1 MNKCRNSRLG
11 FKSEIEKHMIIKIIM
26 HIWTAAT
33 VLRILFISCARIVIE
48 AASQQWMLLPL
59 QLLWYNVDVHNSRSR
74 NINSMT
80 SLLNRKFCPPLVVS
94 NHSILTQN
102 YPAGMFFLPWQIGEL
117 NYYALIGATFVNS
130 TKSVDICTMRGW
142 WNACMNSSFRT
153 PHTRFDFISCRIL

>member
-11 FKSEIEKHMIIKIIM
+11 FKSEMEKHMIIKIIM

-48 AASQQWMLLPL
+48 AASQQW
-59 QLLWYNVDVHNSRSR
+59 VHNSRSC
-74 NINSMT
+74 NTNSMT

-153 PHTRFDFISCRIL
+153 PHTCFDFSSWIL

>member
-1 MNKCRNSRLG
+1 
-11 FKSEIEKHMIIKIIM
+11 
-26 HIWTAAT
+26 
-33 VLRILFISCARIVIE
+33 
-48 AASQQWMLLPL
+48 MLLPL
-59 QLLWYNVDVHNSRSR
+59 QLLWYNVDVHNSRSC

-142 WNACMNSSFRT
+142 WNMPAWILLSERHTHALTLVHESSNKWRPT
-153 PHTRFDFISCRIL
+153 STNISFYNAMVAGLKNL

>member
-33 VLRILFISCARIVIE
+33 VLRNLFISCARIVIE

-153 PHTRFDFISCRIL
+153 PHTRFDFSSWILY